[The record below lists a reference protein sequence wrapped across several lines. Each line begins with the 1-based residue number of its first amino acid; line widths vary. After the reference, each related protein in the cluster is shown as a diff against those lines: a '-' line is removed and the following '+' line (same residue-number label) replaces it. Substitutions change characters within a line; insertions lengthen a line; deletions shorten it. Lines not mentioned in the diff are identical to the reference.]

1 VKRACLAALVGM
13 FAAACGSRSVSYQVQ
28 IIGVA
33 CTSDPSTSPFPSTGT
48 ITLTVT
54 GDGIAKPLT
63 ASYDLGAGAG
73 QINNIPSG
81 TNRVIG
87 LVVTSSGQTVSVGQ
101 SLPFNVPDA
110 VPSPNVPI
118 QVTVFARRVSVFT
131 QTNLAAAPT
140 TCSTMMSPRAGHTAT
155 LLQDGRVFIAGGF
168 VLDGG
173 SLTDGGEAI
182 ALASTEIYDPTT
194 GAFSAGGTMQVPDS
208 RGNPGAPLPR
218 AFHSATLMPSGLVL
232 LAGGEWYRDGAT
244 LPLQGALVFG
254 PSQPSNQAFGGIE
267 MNAPRTRLGAAVD
280 ASGRVIVFGGYGA
293 GGNVNDTVEWW
304 DPNDPTTWT
313 GPFYKANIM
322 AGGTGGGPFS
332 LPLVGMSVAPVAGG
346 NQIAVLGGLA
356 GGLDGGAQQV
366 SGAITYFSYDGGTF
380 RATQAASPLLQP
392 TSSAAVAPF
401 IDASRV
407 ILAGGYDGTASG
419 FLQVVT
425 SSGSVTQ
432 QPTTL
437 ATARGDLCAAAL
449 ADGRVL
455 TAGGR
460 TFQTG
465 MAQSLGTVELIANN
479 GGTAA
484 VLPQQAL
491 PTPRSNHT
499 CTTLKDGSVL
509 ILGGM
514 NEQNG
519 QQTVLQDALIYM
531 PQPTTPPP
539 N

>member
-1 VKRACLAALVGM
+1 
-13 FAAACGSRSVSYQVQ
+13 
-28 IIGVA
+28 
-33 CTSDPSTSPFPSTGT
+33 
-48 ITLTVT
+48 
-54 GDGIAKPLT
+54 
-63 ASYDLGAGAG
+63 
-73 QINNIPSG
+73 
-81 TNRVIG
+81 
-87 LVVTSSGQTVSVGQ
+87 
-101 SLPFNVPDA
+101 
-110 VPSPNVPI
+110 
-118 QVTVFARRVSVFT
+118 
-131 QTNLAAAPT
+131 
-140 TCSTMMSPRAGHTAT
+140 
-155 LLQDGRVFIAGGF
+155 
-168 VLDGG
+168 
-173 SLTDGGEAI
+173 
-182 ALASTEIYDPTT
+182 
-194 GAFSAGGTMQVPDS
+194 MQVPDGK
-208 RGNPGAPLPR
+208 GNPGAPLPR
-218 AFHSATLMPSGLVL
+218 AFHTSTLMPSGLVL

-267 MNAPRTRLGAAVD
+267 MNAPRNRLGAAVD
-280 ASGRVIVFGGYGA
+280 SSGRVIVFGGYGA

-304 DPNDPTTWT
+304 DPNDPNTWT

-322 AGGTGGGPFS
+322 AGGSGGGPFS

-366 SGAITYFSYDGGTF
+366 SGAITYFSYDAGTF
-380 RATQAASPLLQP
+380 RATQAVSPLPQP

-401 IDASRV
+401 IDTSRL
-407 ILAGGYDGTASG
+407 ILAGGYDGPASG

-432 QPTTL
+432 QLTTL

-460 TFQTG
+460 TFDTG
-465 MAQSLGTVELIANN
+465 MAKSLGTVELIANN

-484 VLPQQAL
+484 VIPQQGLA
-491 PTPRSNHT
+491 TYRSNHT

-509 ILGGM
+509 ILGGL

-519 QQTVLQDALIYM
+519 QQTVLQDALIFM
-531 PQPTTPPP
+531 PQPTPTPP